1 MMWTWLGLF
10 KFFNRIGNYFYAK
23 HVKEVTKKKII

>member
-10 KFFNRIGNYFYAK
+10 KFFNRIGNYFYYR
-23 HVKEVTKKKII
+23 HVQSVKRKRGK